1 MECNAENTRNIKM
14 VIAYDGT
21 NYHGFQRQKNALAIQ
36 EVLEDIMSP
45 IFGHPVW
52 IIGSG
57 RTDTGVHARAQTIN
71 FITTSRIP
79 VDKMPIAVNSRLPRD
94 IAVLSAEEVSADFHA
109 RFSAE
114 EKTYAYQLLISECPD
129 PFAACYVWQ
138 VKKPLRL
145 DLMREALTVIVG
157 THDFSSFEA
166 SGSTVRDPVRT
177 IYEATLTE
185 EGNDRITVRFR
196 GNGFLYHM
204 VRNLVGT
211 LVDVGLGRTTVDGFR
226 EILQAHDRRMAGITA
241 PPQGLFLENV
251 RYPTKILQKD
261 ENTP

>member
-1 MECNAENTRNIKM
+1 MECNMENTRNIKM
-14 VIAYDGT
+14 IVAYDGT

-36 EVLEDIMSP
+36 EVLEDTMSP
-45 IFGHPVW
+45 IFGHRVW

-71 FITTSRIP
+71 FTTTSRIP
-79 VDKMPIAVNSRLPRD
+79 VEKMPIAVNSRLPRD
-94 IAVLSAEEVSADFHA
+94 IAVLSAEEVSSDFHA
-109 RFSAE
+109 RFSAI

-129 PFAACYVWQ
+129 PFANAYVWQ

-166 SGSTVRDPVRT
+166 SGSAVRDPVRT
-177 IYEATLTE
+177 IYEATLTI
-185 EGNDRITVRFR
+185 EGTDRAAIRLR

-204 VRNLVGT
+204 VRNIVGT
-211 LVDVGLGRTTVDGFR
+211 LVDVGLGRTSVDGFR
-226 EILQAHDRRMAGITA
+226 EILEARDRRKAGVTA

>member
-1 MECNAENTRNIKM
+1 MECNTENTRNIKM

-45 IFGHPVW
+45 IFGHRVW

-57 RTDTGVHARAQTIN
+57 RTDTGVHARGQTIN
-71 FITTSRIP
+71 FTTTSRIP
-79 VDKMPIAVNSRLPRD
+79 VEKMPIAVNSRLPRD
-94 IAVLSAEEVSADFHA
+94 IAVLSAEEVSADFHS
-109 RFSAE
+109 RYSAE
-114 EKTYAYQLLISECPD
+114 EKTYVYQLLVSECPD
-129 PFAACYVWQ
+129 PFAVPYVWQ
-138 VKKPLRL
+138 IKKPLRL
-145 DLMREALTVIVG
+145 DLMQDALNVIVG

-185 EGNDRITVRFR
+185 EGENRITVRFR

-211 LVDVGLGRTTVDGFR
+211 LVDVGLGRTTVEGFR
-226 EILQAHDRRMAGITA
+226 AILEAHDRRCAGITA

>member
-1 MECNAENTRNIKM
+1 MACEAKVRNIKL

-36 EVLEDIMSP
+36 EVLEDTMSP
-45 IFGHPVW
+45 IFGHTVK

-57 RTDTGVHARAQTIN
+57 RTDTGVHAHGQIVN
-71 FITTSRIP
+71 FETTAKIP
-79 VDKMPIAVNSRLPRD
+79 TEKIPIALNSRLPRD
-94 IAVLSAEEVSADFHA
+94 IAVLSAEEVATDFHA
-109 RFSAE
+109 RYSAE
-114 EKTYAYQLLISECPD
+114 EKTYAYQLLVSDCPD
-129 PFAACYVWQ
+129 PFAAPYVWQ
-138 VKKPLRL
+138 VKKTLRL
-145 DLMREALTVIVG
+145 DLMKEAISAIVG

-166 SGSTVRDPVRT
+166 SGSAVRDPVRT
-177 IYEATLTE
+177 IYEATIIE
-185 EGNDRITVRFR
+185 EKNDRVTIRFR

-211 LVDVGLGRTTVDGFR
+211 LVDVGLGRTSVAGFC
-226 EILQAHDRRMAGITA
+226 EILAAKDRRQAGVTA

>member
-1 MECNAENTRNIKM
+1 MEYNAEHTRNIKM
-14 VIAYDGT
+14 IVAYDGT

-36 EVLEDIMSP
+36 EVLESTMSP
-45 IFGHPVW
+45 IFGHSVW
-52 IIGSG
+52 VIGSG

-71 FITTSRIP
+71 FTTTSRIP
-79 VDKMPIAVNSRLPRD
+79 VEKMPIAVNSRLPRD
-94 IAVLSAEEVSADFHA
+94 IAILSAEEVDADFHS

-129 PFAACYVWQ
+129 PFVVPYVWQ
-138 VKKPLRL
+138 VKKPLKL
-145 DLMREALTVIVG
+145 DLMRDALDIVVG

-166 SGSTVRDPVRT
+166 SGSAVRDPVRT

-185 EGNDRITVRFR
+185 EGAGRVTIRLR

-204 VRNLVGT
+204 VRNIVGT
-211 LVDVGLGRTTVDGFR
+211 LVDVGLGRTSVEGFR
-226 EILQAHDRRMAGITA
+226 HILEAHDRRLAGVTA

-251 RYPTKILQKD
+251 RYPKKYYKKD